1 MPSLLLT
8 HPSLSSDPVRVS
20 QITATLPHPVAHQM
34 LDRLSTGAV
43 SLPKSHYSLIRV
55 APSGTLLPPTVVA
68 LLAEAVVPTGKIDGV
83 AQSQNMDAI
92 MNGFLVA
99 GEGEETVWTRP
110 DVQKVVLL
118 KRRTPADKQASSIGL
133 FSKNATSSASSPALS
148 AASSTPS
155 SAASSVSSPKRSETW
170 TIGVDDGLSFE
181 DVDEDDLID
190 EDTLLDGDLP
200 SALQIPIACQPTGKR
215 RRKACKDC
223 TCGLKELELQ
233 EQESRS
239 VNQSKVFALSLDDT
253 AEIDFTVPG
262 KTGSCGNCSLGDAFR
277 CDGCPYLGLPPFKEG
292 EVVNLDALSA
302 DDF

>member
-8 HPSLSSDPVRVS
+8 HPSLSSDPIRVS
-20 QITATLPHPVAHQM
+20 EITATLPHPVAHQM

-68 LLAEAVVPTGKIDGV
+68 LLAEAVVPSGKIDGV

-118 KRRTPADKQASSIGL
+118 KRGTPADKQSSSTGL
-133 FSKNATSSASSPALS
+133 FSKIALSSASSPALS
-148 AASSTPS
+148 AASSTSS

-170 TIGVDDGLSFE
+170 TIGVDDGLSFD

-200 SALQIPIACQPTGKR
+200 DALQIPVACQPTGKR
-215 RRKACKDC
+215 RKKACKDC

-233 EQESRS
+233 EQEARRA
-239 VNQSKVFALSLDDT
+239 NQSQVFALSLDDT

-292 EVVNLDALSA
+292 EVVNLDALGA

>member
-8 HPSLSSDPVRVS
+8 HPSLSSDPIRVS
-20 QITATLPHPVAHQM
+20 EITATLPHPVAHQM

-68 LLAEAVVPTGKIDGV
+68 LLAEAVVPSGKIDGV

-118 KRRTPADKQASSIGL
+118 KRRTPADKQASSTGL
-133 FSKNATSSASSPALS
+133 FSKTASSSASSPALS
-148 AASSTPS
+148 AASSTSS

-170 TIGVDDGLSFE
+170 TIGVDDGLSFD

-200 SALQIPIACQPTGKR
+200 DALQIPVACQPTGKR
-215 RRKACKDC
+215 RKKACKDC

-233 EQESRS
+233 EQEAHRA
-239 VNQSKVFALSLDDT
+239 NQNQVFTLSLDDT

-292 EVVNLDALSA
+292 EVVNLDALGA